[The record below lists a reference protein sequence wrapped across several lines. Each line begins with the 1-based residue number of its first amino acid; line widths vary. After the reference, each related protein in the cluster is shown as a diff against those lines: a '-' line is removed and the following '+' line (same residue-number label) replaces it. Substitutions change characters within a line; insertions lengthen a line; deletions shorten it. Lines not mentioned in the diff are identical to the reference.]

1 MATGKAFKDVQLI
14 NGAGFEYAMADHGFE
29 GQITIL
35 EKDLQ
40 NKKFFQRPK
49 NYMIKYKLKLIKE
62 VSQISL

>member
-35 EKDLQ
+35 KKDL
-40 NKKFFQRPK
+40 
-49 NYMIKYKLKLIKE
+49 
-62 VSQISL
+62 